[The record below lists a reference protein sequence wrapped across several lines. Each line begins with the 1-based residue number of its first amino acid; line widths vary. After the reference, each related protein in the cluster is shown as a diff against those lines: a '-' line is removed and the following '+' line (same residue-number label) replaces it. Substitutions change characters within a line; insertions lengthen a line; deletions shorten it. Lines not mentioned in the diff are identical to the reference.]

1 MRSPL
6 QQSSY
11 WLVFELVTHLTVTWQ
26 LPDSHL
32 MLGPIIKYCVMN
44 DLPHQFTFF
53 SAFVIYINTNP
64 HWRLYSVWTILWGL
78 SWQSPDLQCILIPVL
93 SKHMCLNHIYMLDWT
108 ILPNVLT
115 WLYPLMWWMIPD
127 LPCVCTCYC
136 LWRHCECCIGV
147 GPGPV
152 LAGPLF
158 RRFIIIEIFNNCV
171 HACFTRTYYSRS
183 TS

>member
-1 MRSPL
+1 MWWCATHCTSL
-6 QQSSY
+6 ATGWY
-11 WLVFELVTHLTVTWQ
+11 LNWWLTWQ
-26 LPDSHL
+26 SPDSHL

-44 DLPHQFTFF
+44 DLSHHFTFF

-78 SWQSPDLQCILIPVL
+78 SWQSPDVQCTLIPVL

-115 WLYPLMWWMIPD
+115 WLYLLMWWMIQD

-152 LAGPLF
+152 LAVPLF
-158 RRFIIIEIFNNCV
+158 RRFNKIHYRNI
-171 HACFTRTYYSRS
+171 
-183 TS
+183 